1 VPEITV
7 SVETPVGTLD
17 PQEVTDYQ
25 LAYYDFE
32 MNAVTVEQMLAA
44 PGEYVAV
51 LTFFGNYMGYVENTI
66 TVNDGGE
73 TTAISTIENGTTTI
87 DNCYDLSGRRVAQL
101 TKGLFIRNGK
111 KFVIK

>member
-1 VPEITV
+1 MPEITV
-7 SVETPVGTLD
+7 SVEAPVDTLD

-25 LAYYDFE
+25 LAYYDLE

-66 TVNDGGE
+66 DGGE

-87 DNCYDLSGRRVAQL
+87 DNCYDLSGRRVAQP